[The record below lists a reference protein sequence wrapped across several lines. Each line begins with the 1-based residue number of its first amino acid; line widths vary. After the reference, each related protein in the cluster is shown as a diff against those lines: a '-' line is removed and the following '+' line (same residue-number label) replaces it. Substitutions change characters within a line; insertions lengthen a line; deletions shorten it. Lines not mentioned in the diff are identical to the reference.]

1 MLVRDLIRPPEKTPP
16 PEPVQIDIFGGETP
30 ISQLPDERQRRKG
43 GSGGAANGDH
53 RTGKEQS
60 DER

>member
-16 PEPVQIDIFGGETP
+16 PEPVQIDIFGGEVP

-43 GSGGAANGDH
+43 GSRGAVHEMPTPKKTKNN
-53 RTGKEQS
+53 S
-60 DER
+60 